1 MRTKIE
7 PGAVLDY
14 MAPAE
19 MKEHLDAFAR
29 NWFQEKARGVT
40 IARFDGTAAIASNA
54 VLIPATG
61 TAEPIGPYKGFA
73 WVLRSIRIFG
83 LATGDVVNIYRTVAN
98 GNKFAGQLTFA
109 APVYNPPNA
118 GLVVLTGEKL
128 VFQNLGNL
136 TATGDITVNGE
147 GVECAEPDLYK
158 LIS

>member
-1 MRTKIE
+1 MKTKIQ
-7 PGAVLDY
+7 PGAELDY
-14 MAPAE
+14 IAPAE

-29 NWFQEKARGVT
+29 DWFQEKARGVT
-40 IARFDGTAAIASNA
+40 IARFDADSVVASNA
-54 VLIPATG
+54 ILIPAKG
-61 TAEPIGPYKGFA
+61 TPEPIGPYKGFA

-83 LATGDVVNIYRTVAN
+83 LATGDVVNIYRTVTN

-118 GLVVLTGEKL
+118 GLVLLGDEKL